1 MSFKQR
7 KSQPYESIQ
16 AIGIHCDV
24 LGRNRVNILGRNE
37 VGIQRAEWETRHSD
51 VK

>member
-7 KSQPYESIQ
+7 KSQPYE

-24 LGRNRVNILGRNE
+24 LGRNRVNILERNE
-37 VGIQRAEWETRHSD
+37 VGIQQAEWETRHSD